1 MDKYE
6 YKARAEEIR
15 RLVSEK
21 RYREAV
27 EIADTIDWRN
37 VQNGSMLCTVS
48 DLYKICRRFEDS
60 RDVLLLAYQRNPKG
74 RLIIYSLCELSIK
87 LNDVVN
93 AVEYYKE
100 YLQVAPRDT
109 GRYILQYKLYE
120 AQEASLEERISI
132 LEELQKRECK
142 PKWMYELAYLY
153 HRVGFASSCVEECD
167 QIFIFFGEG
176 KYVVKALELKKLH
189 EPLTEDQEMQ
199 YKRMV
204 GHIED
209 NITIQDVN
217 VSKYNTIDL
226 QKELADNLKEVLGED
241 NAVVDTKDDTKVYGA
256 NADAVQQEPES
267 FETKVIESVSE
278 IKPEEPA
285 EVPEEVPVQV
295 SETESEEQVK
305 ETPNEDIQSEEIKNE
320 EPLSEEAPVE
330 EAAVEEP
337 AEEIKAEE
345 PAGEENIAAAA
356 PEASFND
363 PDITEITS
371 GTGDKPV
378 STQISFINDGKDVA
392 IGDTAIYSR
401 EEIETALGGT
411 KIVDPAEEY
420 AEEKTGFEDMLSL
433 EGDGQLSLVV
443 PDQVKVEKQ
452 ITGQLSIDEVLAEYE
467 RLRVEN
473 EKKWS
478 DGISKRIREST
489 GDLLKNFDETSH
501 DGLLEELEQSI
512 ENNPDSVAYGPN
524 LTEEELIY
532 LQDDEEIVEED
543 PTPEELHFDR
553 TPYISVYDA
562 PEPENNEQEKGPEPE
577 SIDNTAI
584 LTDEESDYLSRFA
597 AATAEREAE
606 DLKAVAAFE
615 EAMSQIAAEENVE
628 VPETDTS
635 EDIVEIV
642 PEEPEVAVEE
652 TETIAEEIEEKVPE
666 EPITEEVIK
675 EVPEEAITEEVIE
688 EVSEEV
694 ITEETVEGTPEET
707 VTEETVE
714 EVPEETAAEENVE
727 EAPEKTETEENVEE
741 TPEETVSEDK
751 PENTSVNKVEGA
763 DDFTDDQWE
772 RFESFL
778 QTESGREQ
786 IKEALK
792 KLTDASNT
800 GNVIIGSMDTD
811 SAVELGKELIIE
823 QSHKSAISGKAAK
836 IKASSLNA
844 KDAVETLS
852 KVYDGAIII
861 QDAEDLRKETL
872 DGINK
877 VLSVPDKKMIVIMT
891 VHHRQKL
898 KFIEE
903 NAEFLDSF
911 NISIDIDALDNTELV
926 RLAKDYAYQRE
937 YSINDMGSL
946 ALHRRIDEKQT
957 NSHCVTLKE
966 VKDIVDEAISHAS
979 KKNMGHFFDIILGKR
994 YDSNDMV
1001 VLGEKDFIQ

>member
-1 MDKYE
+1 VDKYE

-199 YKRMV
+199 YKRLV

-241 NAVVDTKDDTKVYGA
+241 NAVVDTQDDTKVYGA

-267 FETKVIESVSE
+267 FETKVIEHVSE

-295 SETESEEQVK
+295 SETESEELVK
-305 ETPNEDIQSEEIKNE
+305 ETPNEDIQSEETPNE

-330 EAAVEEP
+330 EASVEEP
-337 AEEIKAEE
+337 AEE
-345 PAGEENIAAAA
+345 
-356 PEASFND
+356 SFND

-378 STQISFINDGKDVA
+378 ATQISFINDGKDVA

-635 EDIVEIV
+635 EDTVEIV

-675 EVPEEAITEEVIE
+675 EVPEEAITE

-751 PENTSVNKVEGA
+751 PEKTSVNKVEGA

-786 IKEALK
+786 IKDALK

-926 RLAKDYAYQRE
+926 RLAKDYAFQRE

>member
-199 YKRMV
+199 YKRLV

-241 NAVVDTKDDTKVYGA
+241 NAVVDTQDDTKVYGA

-267 FETKVIESVSE
+267 FETKVIEHVSE

-295 SETESEEQVK
+295 SETESEELVK
-305 ETPNEDIQSEEIKNE
+305 ETPNEDIQSEETPNE

-330 EAAVEEP
+330 EASVEEP
-337 AEEIKAEE
+337 AEE
-345 PAGEENIAAAA
+345 
-356 PEASFND
+356 SFND

-378 STQISFINDGKDVA
+378 ATQISFINDGKDVA

-635 EDIVEIV
+635 EDTVEIV

-675 EVPEEAITEEVIE
+675 EVPEEAITE

-751 PENTSVNKVEGA
+751 PEKTSVNKVEGA

-786 IKEALK
+786 IKDALK

-926 RLAKDYAYQRE
+926 RLAKDYAFQRE